1 MVSDS
6 PFRIFKLFLIQRI
19 NGVMVSVLSS
29 SVVDRG
35 LKTQRG
41 QTKDY
46 EIGICWFSAMHVAL
60 RSKIKDWLARNQIN
74 VPEWWDMSTHSDIS
88 ST

>member
-35 LKTQRG
+35 LKQG

-46 EIGICWFSAMHVAL
+46 EIGICWFSAMNVAL

-74 VPEWWDMSTHSDIS
+74 VPEWWDMSTHLDIS